1 MSVAVNQRL
10 GLADISVT
18 ALAGQVAN
26 CRLLQFVVVAAGKW
40 NAQLRLFVAFDAV
53 KVAIHLLQ
61 ILGQSLLVRV
71 QALAHA
77 DEEILSFGVGAV
89 ALICL

>member
-1 MSVAVNQRL
+1 MKKPAVP
-10 GLADISVT
+10 
-18 ALAGQVAN
+18 
-26 CRLLQFVVVAAGKW
+26 AGKW

>member
-26 CRLLQFVVVAAGKW
+26 CRLLQFVVVAKTEKKSK
-40 NAQLRLFVAFDAV
+40 D
-53 KVAIHLLQ
+53 
-61 ILGQSLLVRV
+61 
-71 QALAHA
+71 
-77 DEEILSFGVGAV
+77 
-89 ALICL
+89 